1 MVCEVGMLSAD
12 YQGHSPH
19 QHNGDSKE
27 SHDVLCPVMA
37 PPKERVSGTLAV
49 NCMAKVHELCVCVCV
64 CVCCHAKNGS
74 VPMQLYSHS
83 EQRDTRA
90 RLLT

>member
-1 MVCEVGMLSAD
+1 MGMFSAD
-12 YQGHSPH
+12 YQGNSPH
-19 QHNGDSKE
+19 QHNGDSEE
-27 SHDVLCPVMA
+27 SSDVLSPVMA

-49 NCMAKVHELCVCVCV
+49 NCMVKVHELCVYY
-64 CVCCHAKNGS
+64 HARNGS
-74 VPMQLYSHS
+74 VSMQLYSHR